1 MLTTT
6 TITSASRNTRDAVD
20 LRSIVDS
27 VGIYSNIAVIAMY
40 KCGHDACQLRLCI
53 PVKIA
58 IPAVGA
64 DNPTD
69 ATNCTGAVRIT
80 GDIVSLSTSNSVATP
95 RITNT

>member
-27 VGIYSNIAVIAMY
+27 VGIYNNITVVTIY
-40 KCGHDACQLRLCI
+40 NCGHDACQLRLCI
-53 PVKIA
+53 PVKHA
-58 IPAVGA
+58 TPAVDA

-80 GDIVSLSTSNSVATP
+80 GDNVSLSSSNSVATP